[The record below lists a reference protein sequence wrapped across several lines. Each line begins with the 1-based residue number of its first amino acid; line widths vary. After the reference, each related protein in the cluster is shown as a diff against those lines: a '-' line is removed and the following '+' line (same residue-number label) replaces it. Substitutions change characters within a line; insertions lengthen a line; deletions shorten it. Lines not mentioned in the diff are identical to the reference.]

1 MTRLGKDCN
10 EKGAIQGPGEVLG
23 RLMEKRT
30 REVGE
35 RVEIYGRNVED
46 NCNKASRGR
55 QTENWED
62 RGQGLFRRD
71 EEKAAMRH
79 KGMGTE
85 VRMQESRKWGA
96 HRVPEVRGRRVS
108 LWSQPS
114 SSAFVPRGVKEQ
126 EARVQGKSWG
136 VWPSERTSPHLPGPP
151 PTRLSKMQPE
161 VEPFS
166 SPNPG
171 ASSSHRESGEQVW
184 GPANRHS
191 YTVGP
196 RASNYISQEP
206 LPFSGLY
213 SGYRTALPWS
223 VL

>member
-10 EKGAIQGPGEVLG
+10 EKGAIQGSGEVLG

-30 REVGE
+30 KEVGE
-35 RVEIYGRNVED
+35 RVETCGRNVED
-46 NCNKASRGR
+46 NWNKGLRGR
-55 QTENWED
+55 QTENWENRR
-62 RGQGLFRRD
+62 RGSSRRD
-71 EEKAAMRH
+71 EGKEAMRH
-79 KGMGTE
+79 EEMGTE
-85 VRMQESRKWGA
+85 VGMQESRKWGA

-114 SSAFVPRGVKEQ
+114 SSGFVPRGFKEQ
-126 EARVQGKSWG
+126 EAGVRRKSWG
-136 VWPSERTSPHLPGPP
+136 VWPTGSTSPHLPGPP

-166 SPNPG
+166 SPNLG
-171 ASSSHRESGEQVW
+171 ASSSHRETGEQVW

-213 SGYRTALPWS
+213 SGYRTALPWR